1 MTNFLKRVK
10 ANALFSAGLYVLLGL
25 VLLVWPEWST
35 EALCMVLGLVL
46 VLCGL
51 SDVFKFLRNRDG
63 TLYAAMHL
71 LTGVVL
77 SAVGIWLMVRPTL
90 VAVIIPRIIGVLICF
105 HGLGNLG
112 DTLQLRRGHSP
123 CWKTAALLGAV
134 TLVLGIILVLSPFQA
149 FTTAVRII
157 GVVLLYDGIS
167 NIWITL
173 QVSRFLKAAEKVSND
188 LRDAADAEYRD
199 LSDE

>member
-1 MTNFLKRVK
+1 MTNFLKRIK
-10 ANALFSAGLYVLLGL
+10 TNTLFSAGLYVLLGL

-35 EALCMVLGLVL
+35 EALCMALGLVL

-51 SDVFKFLRNRDG
+51 SDVFKFLRNRDA

-71 LTGVVL
+71 LTGVIL

-112 DTLQLRRGHSP
+112 DTLQLRSGHSP
-123 CWKTAALLGAV
+123 HWKTAALLGAV

-167 NIWITL
+167 KIWITF
-173 QVSRFLKAAEKVSND
+173 QVSRVIKAADKVSND

-199 LSDE
+199 ISDE

>member
-173 QVSRFLKAAEKVSND
+173 QVSRFLKAAEKISND

>member
-10 ANALFSAGLYVLLGL
+10 ANALFSAGLYVFLGL

>member
-173 QVSRFLKAAEKVSND
+173 QVSRVIKAADKVSND

-199 LSDE
+199 ISDE